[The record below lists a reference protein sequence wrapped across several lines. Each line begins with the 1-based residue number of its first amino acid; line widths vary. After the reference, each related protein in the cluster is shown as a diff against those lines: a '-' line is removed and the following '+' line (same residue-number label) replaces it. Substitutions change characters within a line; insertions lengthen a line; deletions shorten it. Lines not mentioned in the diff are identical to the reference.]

1 MPALFHAGGAHGIR
15 PAELSPPEQAP
26 PRSRGRL
33 PRVPFLRS
41 LLPPPERRAGVTGR
55 GFRGL
60 TRPSVPC
67 GDGVMS
73 AAYRRM
79 LPWDSPFQGMPAN
92 AFAEISPRV
101 LPRAWD
107 TADSGERPH
116 RAPRSVNQRPPDPN
130 WSPATSAESVRAA
143 LIRFSHPR
151 VPEHSTSRRPG
162 YVFTFRRVARCRRP
176 ADDFWTDAMAYHG

>member
-1 MPALFHAGGAHGIR
+1 MGFGSLQHIRDRRSTSRRPSVPASFRPQGLATLSTACSLEPVPALFHAGGAHGIL
-15 PAELSPPEQAP
+15 PSEPSPLEQAP

-41 LLPPPERRAGVTGR
+41 LCPPPKRWAGATVR

-67 GDGVMS
+67 GGRVMS
-73 AAYRRM
+73 AADRRM
-79 LPWDSPFQGMPAN
+79 LPWDSPFQGVPAN

-116 RAPRSVNQRPPDPN
+116 RAPRSINQHPPDPN
-130 WSPATSAESVRAA
+130 
-143 LIRFSHPR
+143 
-151 VPEHSTSRRPG
+151 
-162 YVFTFRRVARCRRP
+162 
-176 ADDFWTDAMAYHG
+176 